1 MSEYSHNPLKPL
13 TAQITEITST
23 ASLLARTAPIAALL
37 ESPSIA
43 AAARKAEVGE
53 STLRQWLREDED
65 FQAMLRLTRHET
77 LSHVTT
83 RLQQEAE
90 KAVDAASTM
99 IASKRKIEPG
109 RASLI
114 RTLFDFAYRS
124 NAHSDIA
131 GVVRSL
137 ETVIKAQAE
146 NQNDQNQRNQN
157 QNSRNQISQD
167 HNSQDHNSQ
176 DHRNRNQNSQG
187 HDCQDQNNQDQ
198 NNQEQNNQEQN
209 SLNQSSR
216 NQNSQDDRNGNHTG
230 QNDQRRLALESGQ

>member
-1 MSEYSHNPLKPL
+1 MMSEYSHNPLETADSSNRGNHLNGL
-13 TAQITEITST
+13 TTRQDRA
-23 ASLLARTAPIAALL
+23 LMALL
-37 ESPSIA
+37 EAPSIV

-53 STLRQWLREDED
+53 STLRQWLREDEN
-65 FQAMLRLTRHET
+65 FQAMLRLIRHET

-90 KAVDAASTM
+90 KAVAAASTM

-146 NQNDQNQRNQN
+146 NQNDQNQRNQ
-157 QNSRNQISQD
+157 D
-167 HNSQDHNSQ
+167 HH
-176 DHRNRNQNSQG
+176 
-187 HDCQDQNNQDQ
+187 
-198 NNQEQNNQEQN
+198 
-209 SLNQSSR
+209 
-216 NQNSQDDRNGNHTG
+216 NGNHTG
-230 QNDQRRLALESGQ
+230 QNDQTRPALESGQ